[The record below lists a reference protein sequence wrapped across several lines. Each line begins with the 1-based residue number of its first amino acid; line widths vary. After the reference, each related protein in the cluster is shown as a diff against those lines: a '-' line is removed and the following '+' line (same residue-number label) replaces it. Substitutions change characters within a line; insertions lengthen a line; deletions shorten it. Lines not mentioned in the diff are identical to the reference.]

1 MAGSVLSDVG
11 YGLAV
16 NCLYC
21 AYAYALYPNVSR
33 TMIMKGVDLS
43 KAFSA
48 SSEMIMWVYFCLIYI
63 VDYIY

>member
-1 MAGSVLSDVG
+1 MLSDIG
-11 YGLAV
+11 YGLAE

-21 AYAYALYPNVSR
+21 AYAYAFYANVSR
-33 TMIMKGVDLS
+33 TTIMKGVDLS

-48 SSEMIMWVYFCLIYI
+48 SCEMIMWVYFCLIYT